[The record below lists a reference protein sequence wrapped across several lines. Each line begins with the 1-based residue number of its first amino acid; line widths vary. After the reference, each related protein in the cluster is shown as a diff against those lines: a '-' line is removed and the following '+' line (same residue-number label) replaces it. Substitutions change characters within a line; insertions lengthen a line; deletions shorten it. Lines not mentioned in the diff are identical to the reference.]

1 MSSTSARGKLV
12 PWRDRVIALVHD
24 SQDLVIFDVKQQVTV
39 GRIQGAGGVGCQ
51 EVLYDV
57 SSSSKCLC

>member
-1 MSSTSARGKLV
+1 M

-39 GRIQGAGGVGCQ
+39 GRIPGAGGVGCQ

-57 SSSSKCLC
+57 RSSSMCLC

>member
-1 MSSTSARGKLV
+1 M

-24 SQDLVIFDVKQQVTV
+24 LQDLVIFDVKQQVIE
-39 GRIQGAGGVGCQ
+39 GRIRGAGGVGCQ

-57 SSSSKCLC
+57 RSSSMCLC